1 MKIIGLTGG
10 IGSGK
15 TTVLNLF
22 QELGASVFIA
32 DLEAKNLMNTD
43 PELIQNIKNLFG
55 KKSYVKGEL
64 NRQFISNIVFKDEE
78 QLKSLNA
85 LVHPKVRKYF
95 LHFVEITKAKIII
108 YESAILF
115 ESGSDK
121 ICDFIITVTANFNDR
136 IERIVKRDGISKEQI
151 LERMKHQL
159 NDEAKIKQSNFVINN
174 TLLNTTKIQVST
186 IYNLLVKSDK

>member
-1 MKIIGLTGG
+1 MTISTLTSFNIDSLPVVKTIGC
-10 IGSGK
+10 I
-15 TTVLNLF
+15 N
-22 QELGASVFIA
+22 ECNA
-32 DLEAKNLMNTD
+32 
-43 PELIQNIKNLFG
+43 PEG
-55 KKSYVKGEL
+55 V
-64 NRQFISNIVFKDEE
+64 RISNIVFKDEE

-174 TLLNTTKIQVST
+174 SYSFRLKLMANSWLE
-186 IYNLLVKSDK
+186 N

>member
-55 KKSYVKGEL
+55 KKSYDKGEL